1 MELNPMY
8 RSLVGGIVAFIS
20 IALIK
25 KLQGERINRMELLK
39 ISIVVSGIVFALSG
53 SAQSADSAVLSEP
66 FISSL
71 ES

>member
-1 MELNPMY
+1 MDINPMY
-8 RSLVGGIVAFIS
+8 RSLLGGIVAFIS
-20 IALIK
+20 VALIK

-53 SAQSADSAVLSEP
+53 AAQGADAVVLSEP
-66 FISSL
+66 FTSSL